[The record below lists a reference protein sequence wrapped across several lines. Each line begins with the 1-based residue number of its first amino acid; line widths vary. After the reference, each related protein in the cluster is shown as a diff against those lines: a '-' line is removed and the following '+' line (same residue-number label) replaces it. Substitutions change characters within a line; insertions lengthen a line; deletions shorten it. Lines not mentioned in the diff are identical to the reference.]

1 MHLSIFVFVFNSH
14 QTLSPL
20 SEICKC
26 NATVDYHKQL
36 SLFSLPPLFTYLSLL
51 FIIVV
56 VSTVFLVYAKIFK
69 ANSTLKGELELSEKE
84 KGNTA

>member
-1 MHLSIFVFVFNSH
+1 MHLSIFVFVFNSQ

-36 SLFSLPPLFTYLSLL
+36 SLFSLPPLLTYLSLL
-51 FIIVV
+51 CIIVV
-56 VSTVFLVYAKIFK
+56 VSTVFLVYAKISK
-69 ANSTLKGELELSEKE
+69 ANYTLKGELELSEKE
-84 KGNTA
+84 KRNTA